1 MLFQHGQS
9 FGPLAPA
16 GGLLGGADHSIL
28 RTMAG
33 KLPSGSAPSLPGSR
47 PRAQVSY
54 EGEDEFS
61 AMSLDPN
68 RKQQLKDKQQLDPKA
83 PGEREN
89 VKVDELKAINDQGI
103 VGLFRKI
110 FAK

>member
-1 MLFQHGQS
+1 MVS
-9 FGPLAPA
+9 
-16 GGLLGGADHSIL
+16 SMS
-28 RTMAG
+28 T
-33 KLPSGSAPSLPGSR
+33 KLPSGSSPSLPGAR

-61 AMSLDPN
+61 AMSLDPT
-68 RKQQLKDKQQLDPKA
+68 RKDQLKKKQELKPPP
-83 PGEREN
+83 PGEREQ
-89 VKVDELKAINDQGI
+89 VKVDELKPMNEQGI

>member
-1 MLFQHGQS
+1 
-9 FGPLAPA
+9 
-16 GGLLGGADHSIL
+16 
-28 RTMAG
+28 MAG
-33 KLPSGSAPSLPGSR
+33 KLPSGSSPSLPGAR

-68 RKQQLKDKQQLDPKA
+68 RKQQLKDKQQLAPSG
-83 PGEREN
+83 PGEKEQ
-89 VKVDELKAINDQGI
+89 VKVDELKATNDQGI

>member
-1 MLFQHGQS
+1 
-9 FGPLAPA
+9 
-16 GGLLGGADHSIL
+16 
-28 RTMAG
+28 MAG
-33 KLPSGSAPSLPGSR
+33 KLPTGSSPSLPGAR

-68 RKQQLKDKQQLDPKA
+68 RKKQLKDKQQLAPTS

-89 VKVDELKAINDQGI
+89 VKVDELKSTNDQGI

>member
-1 MLFQHGQS
+1 
-9 FGPLAPA
+9 
-16 GGLLGGADHSIL
+16 
-28 RTMAG
+28 MAG
-33 KLPSGSAPSLPGSR
+33 KLPSGSSPSLPGAR

-68 RKQQLKDKQQLDPKA
+68 RKKQLKDKQQIAPNA
-83 PGEREN
+83 PGEKDS
-89 VKVDELKAINDQGI
+89 VKVDELKSTNDQGI

-110 FAK
+110 FSK

>member
-1 MLFQHGQS
+1 
-9 FGPLAPA
+9 
-16 GGLLGGADHSIL
+16 
-28 RTMAG
+28 MAT
-33 KLPSGSAPSLPGSR
+33 KLPSGSSPSLPGAR

-68 RKQQLKDKQQLDPKA
+68 RKAQLKEKNALAPPP
-83 PGEREN
+83 PGEKEK
-89 VKVDELKAINDQGI
+89 VKVDELKPINDQGI

>member
-1 MLFQHGQS
+1 
-9 FGPLAPA
+9 
-16 GGLLGGADHSIL
+16 
-28 RTMAG
+28 MAG
-33 KLPSGSAPSLPGSR
+33 KLPSGSSPSLPGAR

-68 RKQQLKDKQQLDPKA
+68 RKQQLKDKQRLEPKG
-83 PGEREN
+83 PGERET
-89 VKVDELKAINDQGI
+89 VKVDQLKATNDQGI

>member
-1 MLFQHGQS
+1 
-9 FGPLAPA
+9 
-16 GGLLGGADHSIL
+16 LGDLKASGRCDEALISRRVI
-28 RTMAG
+28 RMST
-33 KLPSGSAPSLPGSR
+33 KLPAGSAPSSPGAR

-61 AMSLDPN
+61 AMSLDPK
-68 RKQQLKDKQQLDPKA
+68 RREALKEKQQIAPPPVGEKPK
-83 PGEREN
+83 
-89 VKVDELKAINDQGI
+89 VKVDELKSTNDQGV

>member
-1 MLFQHGQS
+1 
-9 FGPLAPA
+9 
-16 GGLLGGADHSIL
+16 
-28 RTMAG
+28 MAG
-33 KLPSGSAPSLPGSR
+33 KLPSGSSPSLPGAR

-68 RKQQLKDKQQLDPKA
+68 RKKQLKDKQQLAPKA
-83 PGEREN
+83 PGEREI
-89 VKVDELKAINDQGI
+89 VKVDELKATNDQGI
-103 VGLFRKI
+103 VALFRKI

>member
-1 MLFQHGQS
+1 
-9 FGPLAPA
+9 
-16 GGLLGGADHSIL
+16 
-28 RTMAG
+28 MA
-33 KLPSGSAPSLPGSR
+33 KLPSGSSSSLPGGR

-61 AMSLDPN
+61 TMSLDPE
-68 RKQQLKDKQQLDPKA
+68 RKAQLKTKQQLAPSA
-83 PGEREN
+83 PGEREQA
-89 VKVDELKAINDQGI
+89 KVDELKSTNDQGI

>member
-1 MLFQHGQS
+1 
-9 FGPLAPA
+9 
-16 GGLLGGADHSIL
+16 
-28 RTMAG
+28 MAG
-33 KLPSGSAPSLPGSR
+33 KLPSGSSPSLPGAR

-68 RKQQLKDKQQLDPKA
+68 RKKQLKDKQQLAPKG
-83 PGEREN
+83 PGEKDQ
-89 VKVDELKAINDQGI
+89 VKVDQLKATNDQGI

-110 FAK
+110 FAR